1 MWDSVILTFL
11 CVNTSFNK
19 CSINLASEEKN
30 IILNEN
36 RNTPPSDIISI
47 LVKETL
53 KTASLKMND
62 ISGIIT
68 ILGPGNYTSIR
79 VGIAFSLGLS
89 KSISMPIYGISALE
103 AISISQRAIFKKNES
118 HLVSIKAVKNE
129 FFFQAFNYLSD
140 PLSKPIKSKLSD
152 IDKLLSYR
160 DLVLI
165 GPGSSEIGGLIDI
178 KNKITE
184 VKDYIDYQKVIT
196 HIIKK
201 PDQYNNIVPLYLSDP
216 LAEKKDI
223 SWFVKKEI

>member
-1 MWDSVILTFL
+1 MTFL

>member
-1 MWDSVILTFL
+1 LTFL

>member
-1 MWDSVILTFL
+1 
-11 CVNTSFNK
+11 
-19 CSINLASEEKN
+19 
-30 IILNEN
+30 
-36 RNTPPSDIISI
+36 
-47 LVKETL
+47 
-53 KTASLKMND
+53 
-62 ISGIIT
+62 
-68 ILGPGNYTSIR
+68 
-79 VGIAFSLGLS
+79 
-89 KSISMPIYGISALE
+89 MPIYGISALE

>member
-216 LAEKKDI
+216 MAEKKDI